1 MFCFRCGA
9 SMPDD
14 SKVCPQCA
22 APVENAPAPASAPAP
37 PPPASSWLN
46 PPSAQPQYPQS
57 QPYPQPGQPYY
68 GQPPTDGKATASL
81 ICGILSILCFGILAG
96 IPAIILG
103 HISRGNIQRS
113 MGRLS
118 GAGMAMA
125 GLIMG
130 YASIAFSVL
139 IFAAILIP
147 NLTRA
152 RASANESAAA
162 SSVRTINTSQ
172 VTYTTQ
178 YPDKGYAPDLATLGP
193 GSSASCSGAT
203 ADHACLLDNRLGGST
218 CTAGTWCTKY
228 DYKFSM
234 SREGNCPA
242 ATGSQEN
249 SGNECNYVVV
259 ATPVSTATGKRSFC
273 STSDGVIR
281 NRYGLPLSRP
291 IDVEE
296 CSSWSPI
303 E

>member
-22 APVENAPAPASAPAP
+22 TPVENAAPAAAPAP
-37 PPPASSWLN
+37 STPPPASSWLN

-68 GQPPTDGKATASL
+68 GQQQVTDGKATASL
-81 ICGILSILCFGILAG
+81 VCGILSILCFGFLAG

-103 HISRGNIQRS
+103 HMSRSNIQRS

-118 GAGMAMA
+118 GGGMAMA
-125 GLIMG
+125 GLILG

-139 IFAAILIP
+139 IIAAVMIP
-147 NLTRA
+147 NLMRA
-152 RASANESAAA
+152 RISANESAAA
-162 SSVRTINTSQ
+162 STVRTVNTSQ
-172 VTYTTQ
+172 ITYTTQ
-178 YPDKGYAPDLATLGP
+178 YPDKGYASDLATLGP
-193 GSSASCSGAT
+193 GTSLSCSEPT

-218 CTAGTWCTKY
+218 CTAGVWCTEY
-228 DYKFSM
+228 NYKFSM
-234 SREGNCPA
+234 SREGDCP
-242 ATGSQEN
+242 SQEN
-249 SGNECNYVVV
+249 SGNECNYVIV
-259 ATPVSTATGKRSFC
+259 ATPVSTSTGRRSFC

-291 IDVEE
+291 IDAEE

-303 E
+303 Q